1 VILLENLSKSYEVA
15 GETLTVLKN
24 ITLRIADGEFVS
36 VMGPSGSGKST
47 LMHILGCLDLP
58 TSGSYILDEEDVA
71 KRSRRDLAEVRNTSI
86 GFVFQNFHLLPR
98 MSAVRNV
105 ELPMVYAGVRKAERR
120 ARARALLEQVGL
132 ADRIKHLPNELS
144 GGQKQRVAI
153 ARALANQ
160 PRLLLADEPTG
171 ALDQTTGLEIMA
183 LFESLHQAGMT
194 IVVITHDPDVAKQ
207 AGRIIRLVD
216 GVIQGEEGGE

>member
-1 VILLENLSKSYEVA
+1 MILLENLSKSYEVA